1 MFNQYISGTGFFE
14 FPSFAVAIYSLLL
27 AVVLSTVLALTYRF
41 TFHGEN
47 FPNNFFQAIVL
58 SSTVSAMVMMAV
70 GDNLAVGFGV
80 LGAVSIIRFR
90 TLMRNPR
97 NIIFI
102 FASLGVGIA
111 TGVFGYAIAISGTI
125 IFCIVVILLYFS
137 PYGREADEK
146 FEIIFSTENGGGLEQ
161 VEEFLHQKSIKAAIN
176 RVRLTNTGLTRY
188 TFIVGLK
195 SSVNRDDFFQ
205 GIRNLKGLT
214 DIRLEDK
221 GNDEQL

>member
-1 MFNQYISGTGFFE
+1 MFDQYISGTGFFE

-27 AVVLSTVLALTYRF
+27 AVVLSTILALTYRF

-111 TGVFGYAIAISGTI
+111 TGVFGYAIAIS
-125 IFCIVVILLYFS
+125 
-137 PYGREADEK
+137 
-146 FEIIFSTENGGGLEQ
+146 
-161 VEEFLHQKSIKAAIN
+161 
-176 RVRLTNTGLTRY
+176 
-188 TFIVGLK
+188 
-195 SSVNRDDFFQ
+195 
-205 GIRNLKGLT
+205 
-214 DIRLEDK
+214 
-221 GNDEQL
+221 